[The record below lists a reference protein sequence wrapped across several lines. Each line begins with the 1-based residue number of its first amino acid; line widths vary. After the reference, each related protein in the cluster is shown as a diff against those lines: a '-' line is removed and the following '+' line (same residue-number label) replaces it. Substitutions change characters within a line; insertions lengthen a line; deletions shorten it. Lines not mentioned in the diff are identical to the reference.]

1 MAQMIN
7 LALDYKAQQIENTE
21 AEIKRICDYAEYVE
35 FEEMQNML
43 SQIGLKLDMNVN
55 SYANYYYNNLNEN
68 HFFEMTTSPIDKK
81 KISAYNVDSEFYNKY
96 LKGTHSEKGHILD
109 KLRNKYFTTIVKN
122 KIKYI
127 VSF

>member
-1 MAQMIN
+1 MIN

-21 AEIKRICDYAEYVE
+21 SEIKRICEYREYVE
-35 FEEMQNML
+35 FEDMQNML

-68 HFFEMTTSPIDKK
+68 HYYEITTQPIDKK
-81 KISAYNVDSEFYNKY
+81 KISAYNTESEFYNKY
-96 LKGTHSEKGHILD
+96 LKGSHSGHGYTLD
-109 KLRNKYFTTIVKN
+109 KLRNKYFTTIVKRG
-122 KIKYI
+122 IKYI

>member
-43 SQIGLKLDMNVN
+43 SQIGLKLDMNIN

-68 HFFEMTTSPIDKK
+68 HFFEMTTSPIDNK
-81 KISAYNVDSEFYNKY
+81 KISAYNVDSEFYIKY
-96 LKGTHSEKGHILD
+96 LNGGRCGHGDTLY

-122 KIKYI
+122 RIKYI